1 MTTKAEQYWQQF
13 LASLAAGTPY
23 PARYTDVF
31 SFGTRPE
38 HGRPIAA
45 LVLAGTKTAT
55 GSLRWTYEAAGK
67 PLPQV
72 GDLSIVTDGTDMPVC
87 IIETVD
93 VQVRPYD
100 EVGEAYAWEGGER
113 DRTLASWQDLDW
125 DYIGSECGRLGRQPT
140 VKTPLV
146 MERFR
151 VVYQAPFAAP

>member
-13 LASLAAGTPY
+13 LASLAAGTPR

-45 LVLAGTKTAT
+45 LVVAGTKTAT
-55 GSLRWTYEAAGK
+55 GSVQWTYDAAGT
-67 PLPQV
+67 PLPQA
-72 GDLSIVTDGTDMPVC
+72 GDLSIVTDGTDTPVC

-93 VQVRPYD
+93 VQVLPYD
-100 EVGEAYAWEGGER
+100 EVGEAYAWAGGER
-113 DRTLASWQDLDW
+113 DRTLASWREMYW
-125 DYIGSECGRLGRQPT
+125 DYIVSECGRLGRPPSAT
-140 VKTPLV
+140 TPLV

-151 VVYQAPFAAP
+151 VAYQAPLAAP